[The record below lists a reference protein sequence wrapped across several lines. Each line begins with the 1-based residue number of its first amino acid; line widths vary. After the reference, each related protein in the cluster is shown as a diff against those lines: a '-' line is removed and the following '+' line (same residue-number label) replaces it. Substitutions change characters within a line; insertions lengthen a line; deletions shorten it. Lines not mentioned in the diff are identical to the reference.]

1 MFYAKKQDRLP
12 KEHIMKHKV
21 VFCFHTNDHEYNLGI
36 GFLSAFLKKNGI
48 DVSLVIFREI
58 EGKQKDNLE
67 DVVLRILEEEPTVV
81 AFSVMTFN
89 WHHIRHVIRL
99 LRPKF
104 NGFIIVGGY
113 HAILSPSEVI
123 SEAGVDA
130 VCIGEGERP
139 LLTLLEQY
147 DAPGK
152 RAFASINGLV
162 FANEKNSAEPFR
174 KKWLAARMEDYPY
187 MDYELFDCEG
197 KSGLQQKQIGM
208 LSYAGVFSLPVIT
221 GRGCPYKCTYC
232 SNSVLIETYGGLQN
246 FLRKY
251 SVESAIE
258 NIKTLVNRYKPQF
271 IEFMDETFTLSR
283 TWVKEF
289 CSLYKE
295 EIGLPYTIMS
305 RVDTLDEETI
315 DRMAESGLK
324 LAFFGIE
331 CGDEEYRMK
340 YLNRKMSNK
349 TIKDGAAILKK
360 HGIMIVTFN
369 MFGMPFETK
378 TTTMKTI
385 ELNEEIAPD
394 TAIPFI
400 YQPFPGTELSKI
412 AYENNMALPPPQDR
426 WDYCT
431 TSLDT
436 PELPAAYV
444 TEMVK
449 QFREKFTS
457 QKVVDNFYN
466 KIRNLARPA
475 VSSL

>member
-1 MFYAKKQDRLP
+1 MR
-12 KEHIMKHKV
+12 HKV
-21 VFCFHTNDHEYNLGI
+21 VFCFHTNDHEYNIGI
-36 GFLSAFLKKNGI
+36 GFLSAFLKKNNI

-58 EGKQKDNLE
+58 DGKQKDSLE
-67 DVVLRILEEEPTVV
+67 DVVLRILEEKPTVV

-89 WHHIRHVIRL
+89 WHHIRKVIRL

-104 NGFIIVGGY
+104 DGLIVVGGY
-113 HAILSPSEVI
+113 HAVLSPTEVI
-123 SEAGVDA
+123 AETGIDA
-130 VCIGEGERP
+130 ICIGEGERP
-139 LLTLLEQY
+139 LLQLLEQY
-147 DAPGK
+147 DNTAK
-152 RAFASINGLV
+152 RNFNAINGIV
-162 FANEKNSAEPFR
+162 FADEKNSTKPFR
-174 KKWLAARMEDYPY
+174 KKWLVDSLEDYPY

-197 KSGLQQKQIGM
+197 HFRLPQKHIGT
-208 LSYAGVFSLPVIT
+208 LSYAGIFSLPVIT

-232 SNSVLIETYGGLQN
+232 SNSVLIENYGGLQN

-251 SVESAIE
+251 SVESAIAH
-258 NIKTLVNRYKPQF
+258 IKTLANRYNPQF

-283 TWVKEF
+283 TWVKDF
-289 CSLYKE
+289 CSLYKK
-295 EIGLPYTIMS
+295 EIDTPYAIMS
-305 RVDTLDEETI
+305 RIDTLDEETI

-331 CGDEEYRMK
+331 CGDEEYRIK

-349 TIKDGAAILKK
+349 TIKDGAALLKK
-360 HGIMIVTFN
+360 RGIMIVTFN

-378 TTTMKTI
+378 TTTRKTI
-385 ELNEEIAPD
+385 ELNEEIGPD

-400 YQPFPGTELSKI
+400 YQPFPGTELSRI

-436 PELPAAYV
+436 SDLPAKYV
-444 TEMVK
+444 NEMVQ

-457 QKVVDNFYN
+457 QKVVDIFYG
-466 KIRNLARPA
+466 KIRDVAKPA
-475 VSSL
+475 VCSL

>member
-1 MFYAKKQDRLP
+1 
-12 KEHIMKHKV
+12 MKHKV
-21 VFCFHTNDHEYNLGI
+21 AFCFHTNDHEYNIGI

-58 EGKQKDNLE
+58 DGKQKDSLE
-67 DVVLRILEEEPTVV
+67 DVVLRILEENPTVV

-89 WHHIRHVIRL
+89 WHHIRKVIRL
-99 LRPKF
+99 LRPRF
-104 NGFIIVGGY
+104 DGLIVVGGY
-113 HAILSPSEVI
+113 HAVLSPSEVI
-123 SEAGVDA
+123 SETGVDV

-139 LLTLLEQY
+139 LLTLLEKY
-147 DAPGK
+147 DNMAK
-152 RAFASINGLV
+152 RNFAGINGLV
-162 FANEKNSAEPFR
+162 FAGEKDLPEPFGKR
-174 KKWLAARMEDYPY
+174 WLVDCLEDYPY

-197 KSGLQQKQIGM
+197 KSRLPKKYIGT
-208 LSYAGVFSLPVIT
+208 LSYAEIFSLSVIT

-232 SNSVLIETYGGLQN
+232 SNSVLIENYGGLQN

-251 SVESAIE
+251 SVESAIAH
-258 NIKTLVNRYKPQF
+258 IKTLVNRYNPQF
-271 IEFMDETFTLSR
+271 IEFLDETFTLNR

-289 CSLYKE
+289 CSLYRKE
-295 EIGLPYTIMS
+295 LDTPYAIMS
-305 RVDTLDEETI
+305 RIDTLDEETI
-315 DRMAESGLK
+315 DIMAESGLK

-331 CGDEEYRMK
+331 CGDEEYRVK

-349 TIKDGAAILKK
+349 TIKDGAALLKK

-385 ELNEEIAPD
+385 ELNEEIEPD

-400 YQPFPGTELSKI
+400 YQPFPGTELSRL

-436 PELPAAYV
+436 SELPADYV
-444 TEMVK
+444 AEMVK

-457 QKVVDNFYN
+457 QTIVNTFYQ
-466 KIRNLARPA
+466 KIRNVAKHA
-475 VSSL
+475 ESSL